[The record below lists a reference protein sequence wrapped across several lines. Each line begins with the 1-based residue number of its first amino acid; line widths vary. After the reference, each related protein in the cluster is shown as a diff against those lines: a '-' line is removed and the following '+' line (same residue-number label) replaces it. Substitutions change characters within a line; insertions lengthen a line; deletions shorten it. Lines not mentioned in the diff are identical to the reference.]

1 MKSGG
6 DDEPQRSKRQTGMGM
21 QSENDPII
29 NVEHLNKIFQSV
41 RGYWRQKKHAV
52 QAVKD
57 ISFSVHRGELF
68 GMVGPN
74 GAGKTTTVKMLSTLL
89 LPTGGKAT
97 LFGHDVVRET
107 HKIRPRIGFTFG
119 GNKGLYGRLSALDN
133 LRYFAELYKL
143 DPEAIE
149 KRIKEMFEVVGLT
162 GREKDRVETYSSGM
176 QQRLH
181 LARAM
186 LHNPDLIFLDEPTVG
201 IDPIGSREIR
211 ALVKELVR
219 RGKTILLTTH
229 YMYEA
234 EELCDRIAVVNHG
247 EIVAL
252 DTPAALK
259 TRATSDS
266 VIVIHTPTENPSL
279 ENELQNLK
287 DEIHHLSSSNDTVSI
302 HTRNPGRIL
311 NALATLL
318 ERQIISNIEVRN
330 ATLEDVYV
338 QIIKESAS

>member
-1 MKSGG
+1 M
-6 DDEPQRSKRQTGMGM
+6 EMY
-21 QSENDPII
+21 SENENII
-29 NVEHLNKIFQSV
+29 NVEHLNKVFYSV
-41 RGYWRQKKHAV
+41 RGFWKREKHPV

-57 ISFSVHRGELF
+57 ISFCIRKGELF

-74 GAGKTTTVKMLSTLL
+74 GAGKTTTVKMLATLL

-97 LFGHDVVRET
+97 VFGHDVVKDT
-107 HKIRPRIGFTFG
+107 DKIRPRIGFTFG
-119 GNKGLYGRLSALDN
+119 GNKGLYSRLSALDN
-133 LRYFAELYKL
+133 LKYFAELYKL
-143 DPEAIE
+143 DPETIE
-149 KRIKEMFEVVGLT
+149 TRVREMLEAVGLT

-186 LHNPDLIFLDEPTVG
+186 LHDPDLIFLDEPTVG

-211 ALVKELVR
+211 ALVKELVG

-252 DTPAALK
+252 DTPASLK
-259 TRATSDS
+259 MRASGDS
-266 VIVIHTPTENPSL
+266 VIVVHTPTENPAL
-279 ENELQNLK
+279 ESELSNLQS
-287 DEIHHLSSSNDTVSI
+287 EINHLSNSHEMVSI
-302 HTRNPGRIL
+302 HTQNPGLIL
-311 NALATLL
+311 NALAALL
-318 ERQIISNIEVRN
+318 EQQVISNIEVRN

>member
-1 MKSGG
+1 
-6 DDEPQRSKRQTGMGM
+6 M
-21 QSENDPII
+21 QNEHDIII
-29 NVEHLNKIFQSV
+29 NVEHLNKVFYSI
-41 RGYWRQKKHAV
+41 RGYWRQKKHPV
-52 QAVKD
+52 EAVKD
-57 ISFSVHRGELF
+57 ISFSICKGELF

-89 LPTGGKAT
+89 LPTGGKASI
-97 LFGHDVVRET
+97 FGYDVVKDT
-107 HKIRPRIGFTFG
+107 YKIRPRIGFTFG

-143 DPEAIE
+143 DPETIE
-149 KRIKEMFEVVGLT
+149 KRIKEMLEIVGLT

-186 LHNPDLIFLDEPTVG
+186 LHDPDLIFLDEPTVG

-211 ALVKELVR
+211 ALVKELVK

-252 DTPAALK
+252 DTPASLK
-259 TRATSDS
+259 TRASGDS
-266 VIVIHTPTENPSL
+266 VIVIHTPTENPAL
-279 ENELQNLK
+279 QCELDNLK
-287 DEIHHLSSSNDTVSI
+287 NEISHSSNSNDTVSI
-302 HTRNPGRIL
+302 QTRNPGRIL
-311 NALATLL
+311 NALAALL

-338 QIIKESAS
+338 QIIKENKV

>member
-1 MKSGG
+1 
-6 DDEPQRSKRQTGMGM
+6 M
-21 QSENDPII
+21 QNGNDII
-29 NVEHLNKIFQSV
+29 IHVEHLNKIFYSI
-41 RGYWRQKKHAV
+41 RGYWRQKKHPV

-57 ISFSVHRGELF
+57 ISFSVCRGELF

-74 GAGKTTTVKMLSTLL
+74 GAGKTTTVKMLATLL

-97 LFGHDVVRET
+97 LFGHDVVRDT
-107 HKIRPRIGFTFG
+107 YKIRPRIGFTFG

-133 LRYFAELYKL
+133 LKYFAELYKL
-143 DPEAIE
+143 DPETIE
-149 KRIKEMFEVVGLT
+149 RRIKELLEVVGLT

-186 LHNPDLIFLDEPTVG
+186 LHDPDLIFLDEPTVG

-211 ALVKELVR
+211 SLVRELVK

-252 DTPAALK
+252 DTPASLK
-259 TRATSDS
+259 TRASGDS
-266 VIVIHTPTENPSL
+266 VIVIQTPTENRAL
-279 ENELQNLK
+279 EYELDKLK
-287 DEIHHLSSSNDTVSI
+287 YEINHLSNSNDTVAV
-302 HTRNPGRIL
+302 HTRNPGRLL
-311 NALATLL
+311 NALAVLL
-318 ERQIISNIEVRN
+318 ERQVISNIEVRN

-338 QIIKESAS
+338 QIIKESAA